1 MTEDQS
7 ETFKTLVGYFLP
19 TGTLDYFDL
28 VRVLK
33 DKEGLVL
40 FLEERNE
47 LPEEFKGQRYH
58 SKGFLPEVRVQD
70 FPIRDQKAEL
80 SIKRR
85 RWEHPQTGVI
95 VSRDWDLVMKGT
107 RLTKEFASFLKDTFR

>member
-1 MTEDQS
+1 MSEEQS
-7 ETFKTLVGYFLP
+7 ETFKTLAGYFLP
-19 TGTLDYFDL
+19 AGTLDYFDL

-47 LPEEFKGQRYH
+47 LPEEFTGQQYH

-70 FPIRDQKAEL
+70 FPIRD
-80 SIKRR
+80 KR
-85 RWEHPQTGVI
+85 QN
-95 VSRDWDLVMKGT
+95 
-107 RLTKEFASFLKDTFR
+107 